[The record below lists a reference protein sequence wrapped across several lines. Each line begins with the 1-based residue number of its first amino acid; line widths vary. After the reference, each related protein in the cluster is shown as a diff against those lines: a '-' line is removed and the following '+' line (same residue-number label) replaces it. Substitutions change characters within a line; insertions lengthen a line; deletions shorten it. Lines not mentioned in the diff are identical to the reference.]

1 MSKTQSHIVPLRIL
15 FIEDVENDALLLA
28 DHLQSEG
35 LVFDWQRIDTEHDII
50 AKLQESWDI
59 IFSDFS
65 MPHLSGARALEIV
78 RQHDLDI
85 PFIFISGAIGE
96 DIAVEAMKCG
106 AQDYIMKE
114 NLSRLLP
121 AVDRE
126 LREAQQRRERRQAEQ
141 ILRKLSLV
149 VKQAT
154 DSVIITNSKG
164 YIEYV
169 NPAFEK
175 LTGYTTDEIKGN
187 TPATLS
193 SGKHDIAFYQQLWQ
207 TIIHGEIFKGTLVN
221 RRKNG
226 ELFYEEQVITPLK
239 DTQGCTTHFVST
251 GRDITAR
258 VHAEEAH
265 ARLVSI
271 LEATPDLVA
280 IFELD
285 GYLRYLNG
293 AGRQLLGLGA
303 EEDVNVRCIQDFFLE
318 GTAQQQISQA
328 LTAVHQYG
336 VWNGESVLRVSE
348 NIGLPVSQV
357 ILAHRNTEGSIEYL
371 STIMRDISERK
382 HFEAEL
388 QHQTTHDRLTN
399 LPNRFFLIDRF
410 TSALEYA
417 RRHGVYV
424 AVLFLDLD
432 NFKRVND
439 SLGHAAGDVLL
450 QRVAQRLKGCLR
462 SNDTVARHG
471 GDEFTIVAS
480 DLEDSENVLAVL
492 HKLHTAFERPVIVSS
507 QEIYITFS
515 IGIAIYPHDGDQI
528 EDLLHHADVAMYQA
542 KSSGPN
548 QYRFYASDMN
558 ARGHE
563 LLALEADLRRA
574 LEHEEF
580 LLHYQPQMD
589 LRTNRITGVEGL
601 IRWQHPVRGL
611 LSPADF
617 VPLLENSGMIIPVG
631 EWVLRQ
637 ACKEHRIW
645 REAGFDD
652 VRVSINVSAAQFNDA
667 HLLAKVRRTLQDEQ
681 MPQQAFELEITEN
694 ILMQDPVNAVETLRA
709 IHALG
714 VRIAID
720 DFGTGYSSLAY
731 LKRFPLDVLK
741 IDQTFVS
748 DLANSPG
755 DVAIVEAS
763 ISLAHK
769 FGLEVIAEGVETAK
783 QFEFMRTHNC
793 DVVQGYYLS
802 QPLPRVELIK
812 LLQKNNI
819 SRKHAWSY

>member
-1 MSKTQSHIVPLRIL
+1 MSKTQSHAASLHIL
-15 FIEDVENDALLLA
+15 FIEDVEDDVLLLT
-28 DHLQSEG
+28 DYLQSAG
-35 LVFDWQRIDTEHDII
+35 LVFDWQRVDTENGML

-65 MPHLSGARALEIV
+65 MPHLSGTRALEIV
-78 RQHDLDI
+78 RQHDPDI
-85 PFIFISGAIGE
+85 PFIFVSGTIGE

-106 AQDYIMKE
+106 AQDYVMKE
-114 NLSRLLP
+114 NLNRLLP
-121 AVDRE
+121 AVERE
-126 LREAQQRRERRQAEQ
+126 LREAQQRRERREAEQ
-141 ILRKLSLV
+141 VLRKLSLV

-154 DSVIITNSKG
+154 DSVFITDPAG
-164 YIEYV
+164 RIEYV

-175 LTGYTTDEIKGN
+175 LTGYTVDEIKN
-187 TPATLS
+187 STPAILS
-193 SGKHDIAFYQQLWQ
+193 SGKHDTVFYQQLWQ
-207 TIIHGEIFKGTLVN
+207 TVTRGEVFKGTLIN

-239 DTQGCTTHFVST
+239 DAQGCTTHFVST

-280 IFELD
+280 IFEQD
-285 GYLRYLNG
+285 GCLRYLNG
-293 AGRQLLGLGA
+293 AGRRLLGLDA
-303 EEDVNVRCIQDFFLE
+303 EEDVSMRYVQDLFLA
-318 GTAQQQISQA
+318 GAVQQPISQA
-328 LTAVHQYG
+328 LIAVRQHG
-336 VWNGESVLRVSE
+336 VWNGEAVLRIAGGS
-348 NIGLPVSQV
+348 GLPVSQV
-357 ILAHRNTEGSIEYL
+357 ILAHRNTEGGIEYL
-371 STIMRDISERK
+371 STIVRDISERK

-388 QHQTTHDRLTN
+388 QHQTTHDRLTD
-399 LPNRFFLIDRF
+399 LPNRFFLVDRF

-417 RRHGVYV
+417 RRHGCYV

-439 SLGHAAGDVLL
+439 SLGHAAGDALL
-450 QRVAQRLKGCLR
+450 QQVAQRLKGSLR
-462 SNDTVARHG
+462 ANDTVARHG

-480 DLEDSENVLAVL
+480 DLEDSENVLVIL
-492 HKLHTAFERPVIVSS
+492 HKLHTAFERPVIVGV

-515 IGIAIYPHDGDQI
+515 IGIALYPHDGDQI

-574 LEHEEF
+574 LEHKEF
-580 LLHYQPQMD
+580 LLYYQPQVD
-589 LRTNRITGVEGL
+589 LRSNRITGIEGL

-611 LSPADF
+611 LPPADF
-617 VPLLENSGMIIPVG
+617 VSLLENSGMIIPVG

-637 ACKEHRIW
+637 ACKEYRIR
-645 REAGFDD
+645 REAGFED

-667 HLLAKVRRTLQDEQ
+667 HLLDKVRRALQDEQ
-681 MPQQAFELEITEN
+681 MPQYALELEITEN
-694 ILMQDPVNAVETLRA
+694 ILMQDPVNAVTVLRA

-741 IDQTFVS
+741 IDQTFVN
-748 DLANSPG
+748 DLVHDPG
-755 DVAIVEAS
+755 DAAIVEAS

-769 FGLEVIAEGVETAK
+769 LGLEVIAEGVETAE
-783 QFEFMRTHNC
+783 QLEFMRTHDC
-793 DVVQGYYLS
+793 DSVQGYYLS
-802 QPLPRVELIK
+802 RPLPRSELIK
-812 LLQKNNI
+812 LLQK
-819 SRKHAWSY
+819 RV

>member
-1 MSKTQSHIVPLRIL
+1 
-15 FIEDVENDALLLA
+15 
-28 DHLQSEG
+28 
-35 LVFDWQRIDTEHDII
+35 
-50 AKLQESWDI
+50 
-59 IFSDFS
+59 
-65 MPHLSGARALEIV
+65 MPYLSGTRALEIV
-78 RQHDLDI
+78 RQHDPDI
-85 PFIFISGAIGE
+85 PLIFVSGTMGE
-96 DIAVEAMKCG
+96 DTAVEAMKCG
-106 AQDYIMKE
+106 AQDYVMKG
-114 NLSRLLP
+114 NLNRLLP

-154 DSVIITNSKG
+154 DSVFITDPEG
-164 YIEYV
+164 RIEYV

-175 LTGYTTDEIKGN
+175 LTGYTADEIKGK
-187 TPATLS
+187 TSAIFG
-193 SGKHDIAFYQQLWQ
+193 SGKHDTAFYQQLWQ
-207 TIIHGEIFKGTLVN
+207 ILTHGDIFTGILIN

-226 ELFYEEQVITPLK
+226 ELFHEEKVITPLK
-239 DTQGCTTHFVST
+239 DVQGRITHFVST

-258 VHAEEAH
+258 VHAEDAH

-280 IFELD
+280 IFEQD
-285 GYLRYLNG
+285 GRLRYLNG

-303 EEDVNVRCIQDFFLE
+303 EEDVSTCYVQDLFLE

-328 LTAVHQYG
+328 LMDIHQHG
-336 VWNGESVLRVSE
+336 VWNGETTLRVAGGG
-348 NIGLPVSQV
+348 GLPVSQV
-357 ILAHRNTEGSIEYL
+357 VLAHRNTEGGIEYL
-371 STIMRDISERK
+371 STIVRDISERK
-382 HFEAEL
+382 RFEAEL
-388 QHQTTHDRLTN
+388 QHQTTHDRLTD

-410 TSALEYA
+410 ASALEYA
-417 RRHGVYV
+417 RRHGGYV

-439 SLGHAAGDVLL
+439 SLGHAAGDALL
-450 QRVAQRLKGCLR
+450 QQVAQRLKDCLR

-471 GDEFTIVAS
+471 GDEFTIIAS
-480 DLEDSENVLAVL
+480 DLEDSENVLVVL
-492 HKLHTAFERPVIVSS
+492 HKLQAIFERPVIVGS

-515 IGIAIYPHDGDQI
+515 IGIALYPHDGDQI

-548 QYRFYASDMN
+548 QYRFYAADMN

-574 LEHEEF
+574 LEYEEF
-580 LLHYQPQMD
+580 LLHYQPQLD
-589 LRTNRITGVEGL
+589 LRSSRITGVEGL
-601 IRWQHPVRGL
+601 IRWQHPARGL

-617 VPLLENSGMIIPVG
+617 VSLLENSGMIIPVG

-637 ACKEHRIW
+637 ACKAHRIR
-645 REAGFDD
+645 REAGQFDD

-667 HLLAKVRRTLQDEQ
+667 HLLDKVRRALQDEQ
-681 MPQQAFELEITEN
+681 MPQQALELEITEN
-694 ILMQDPVNAVETLRA
+694 ILMQDPVNAVEVLRA

-741 IDQTFVS
+741 IDQTFVN
-748 DLANSPG
+748 DLIDDPG
-755 DVAIVEAS
+755 DAAIVEAS

-769 FGLEVIAEGVETAK
+769 LGLEVIAEGVETAE
-783 QFEFMRTHNC
+783 QFEFMRIHDC
-793 DVVQGYYLS
+793 DLVQGYYLS
-802 QPLPRVELIK
+802 RPLPKSQLIQ
-812 LLQKNNI
+812 LLQ
-819 SRKHAWSY
+819 RR

>member
-1 MSKTQSHIVPLRIL
+1 
-15 FIEDVENDALLLA
+15 A
-28 DHLQSEG
+28 G
-35 LVFDWQRIDTEHDII
+35 LVFDWQRVDTENGML

-65 MPHLSGARALEIV
+65 MPHLSGIRALEIV
-78 RQHDLDI
+78 RQHDPDI
-85 PFIFISGAIGE
+85 PVIFVSGTIGE

-106 AQDYIMKE
+106 AQDYVMKE
-114 NLSRLLP
+114 NLNRLLP
-121 AVDRE
+121 AVERE

-141 ILRKLSLV
+141 VLRKLSLV

-154 DSVIITNSKG
+154 DSVFITDPAG
-164 YIEYV
+164 RIEYV

-175 LTGYTTDEIKGN
+175 LTGYTVDEIKSS
-187 TPATLS
+187 TLAILS
-193 SGKHDIAFYQQLWQ
+193 SGKHDIAFYQQIWQ
-207 TIIHGEIFKGTLVN
+207 TVIRGEIFKGTLIN

-239 DTQGCTTHFVST
+239 DAQGRTTHFVST

-280 IFELD
+280 IFEQD
-285 GYLRYLNG
+285 GCLRYLNG
-293 AGRQLLGLGA
+293 AGRRLLGLDA
-303 EEDVNVRCIQDFFLE
+303 EEDVSARYVQDLFLA
-318 GTAQQQISQA
+318 GAAQQQISQA
-328 LTAVHQYG
+328 LIAVRQYG
-336 VWNGESVLRVSE
+336 VWNGETVLRVAGGG
-348 NIGLPVSQV
+348 GLPVSQV
-357 ILAHRNTEGSIEYL
+357 ILAHRNTEGGIEYL
-371 STIMRDISERK
+371 STIVRDISERK
-382 HFEAEL
+382 QFEAEL
-388 QHQTTHDRLTN
+388 QYQTTHDRLTD
-399 LPNRFFLIDRF
+399 LPNRFFLVNRF

-417 RRHGVYV
+417 RRHGCYV

-439 SLGHAAGDVLL
+439 SLGHAAGDALL
-450 QRVAQRLKGCLR
+450 QQVAQRLKGCLR
-462 SNDTVARHG
+462 ANDTVARHG

-492 HKLHTAFERPVIVSS
+492 HKLHTAFERPVIVGL

-515 IGIAIYPHDGDQI
+515 IGIALYPHDGDQI

-548 QYRFYASDMN
+548 QYRFYAADMN

-574 LEHEEF
+574 LEHKEF
-580 LLHYQPQMD
+580 LLYYQPQVD
-589 LRTNRITGVEGL
+589 LRSNRITGIEAL

-611 LSPADF
+611 LPPADF

-637 ACKEHRIW
+637 ACREYRIR
-645 REAGFDD
+645 REAGFED

-667 HLLAKVRRTLQDEQ
+667 HLLDKVRCALQDEQ
-681 MPQQAFELEITEN
+681 MPQYALELEITEN
-694 ILMQDPVNAVETLRA
+694 ILMRDPVNAVKVLRA

-741 IDQTFVS
+741 IDQTFVC
-748 DLANSPG
+748 DLVNDPG
-755 DVAIVEAS
+755 DAAIVEAS
-763 ISLAHK
+763 ISL
-769 FGLEVIAEGVETAK
+769 
-783 QFEFMRTHNC
+783 
-793 DVVQGYYLS
+793 
-802 QPLPRVELIK
+802 
-812 LLQKNNI
+812 
-819 SRKHAWSY
+819 